1 MLEVAQ
7 VCRWVPTLPECRRR
21 LDITGGP
28 PPRILRADRRFR
40 ALELSSP
47 FMDGRL
53 TLGFRP
59 PESRAALSLWL
70 RYNFRT
76 C

>member
-1 MLEVAQ
+1 M
-7 VCRWVPTLPECRRR
+7 CRWVSTLPEHRRH

-28 PPRILRADRRFR
+28 PPRILGADRRFR
-40 ALELSSP
+40 ALELCSL

-76 C
+76 R